1 MGFIE
6 PRQAILIYICRC
18 SSLTWRCYSKNGA
31 FIQPCASIVSTLVP
45 YTLALGCTWMA
56 CIQNLESPCCVKAS
70 GAWAHMLVWLT
81 LLVGLSLVTFHAVV
95 LEFGQAVERPV
106 GDTCLALFRTVFSCK
121 DLLLSF
127 VWRAQLV
134 GGNCCYR
141 DFIKEV

>member
-1 MGFIE
+1 M
-6 PRQAILIYICRC
+6 
-18 SSLTWRCYSKNGA
+18 
-31 FIQPCASIVSTLVP
+31 
-45 YTLALGCTWMA
+45 
-56 CIQNLESPCCVKAS
+56 
-70 GAWAHMLVWLT
+70 
-81 LLVGLSLVTFHAVV
+81 TFHAVV